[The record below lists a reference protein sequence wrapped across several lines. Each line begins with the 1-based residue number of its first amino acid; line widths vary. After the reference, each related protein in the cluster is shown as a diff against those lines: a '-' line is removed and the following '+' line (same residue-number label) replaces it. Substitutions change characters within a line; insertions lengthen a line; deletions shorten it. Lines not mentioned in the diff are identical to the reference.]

1 MIKILRFILFPF
13 GLLYL
18 LVSEG
23 RNFLYK
29 VKILKSSSF
38 NLPVISVGN
47 LSTGGTGKTPTT
59 ELIIRILLGQNK
71 TIGFLSRGYGRKTL
85 GFQLVESDSSSEK
98 IGDEPLQIKKKFPMV
113 EVAVCEKRVDGTIQL
128 IKEKSNIK
136 YLVLDDAFQ
145 HRAIQPSLS
154 VLTSTFDEPFFA
166 DFILPI
172 GNLRE
177 RRINSERAD
186 IILITKCP
194 EHLIPE
200 DFDFYRQ
207 IIRRYSNAKVF
218 FSQIK
223 YGHFVAVYHPEK
235 RVENLTEK
243 NMLLVTGIA
252 KTDSLVSLLS
262 SKYNLKHLAFPDHHH
277 FSPKNIN
284 SIIELFNSFA
294 AQEKVIVTT
303 EKDAM
308 RLHSIGEKEKGL
320 LKNIPLYYLEMESVI
335 IDGQEKF
342 EKSIIDH
349 VRKFK

>member
-1 MIKILRFILFPF
+1 MIT
-13 GLLYL
+13 
-18 LVSEG
+18 EG

-59 ELIIRILLGQNK
+59 EMIIRILSTQNK

-85 GFQLVESDSSSEK
+85 GFQIVDTESLTEK
-98 IGDEPLQIKKKFPMV
+98 IGDEPLQIKRKFPVV

-128 IKEKSNIK
+128 IKEKPAVK
-136 YLVLDDAFQ
+136 YLILDDAFQ
-145 HRAIQPSLS
+145 HRAIKPSLS
-154 VLTSTFDEPFFA
+154 ILTSTFEEPFFA
-166 DFILPI
+166 DFILPV

-177 RRINSERAD
+177 RRVNAERAN
-186 IILITKCP
+186 IVLITKCP
-194 EHLIPE
+194 DHLIEE

-207 IIRRYSNAKVF
+207 IIKRYTTAKVF

-223 YGHFVAVYHPEK
+223 YGQFISVFHPEIK
-235 RVENLTEK
+235 RDILTEK
-243 NMLLVTGIA
+243 NVLLVTGIA
-252 KTDSLVSLLS
+252 KTESLVSFLS
-262 SKYNLKHLAFPDHHH
+262 NKFHLKHLAFPDHHH
-277 FSPKNIN
+277 FNSKNIN

-294 AQEKVIVTT
+294 PQEKVIVTT

-308 RLHSIGEKEKGL
+308 RFLSLDETEKDKLMGL
-320 LKNIPLYYLEMESVI
+320 PFYYLEMESVI
-335 IDGQEKF
+335 IEEQEKF